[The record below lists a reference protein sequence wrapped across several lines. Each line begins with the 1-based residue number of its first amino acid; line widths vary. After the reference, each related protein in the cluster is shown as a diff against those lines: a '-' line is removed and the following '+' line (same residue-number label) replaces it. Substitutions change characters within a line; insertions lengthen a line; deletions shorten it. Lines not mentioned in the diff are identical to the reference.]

1 MKYCTLIIVGL
12 FLVSACKKAERTVGD
27 KLTPKDTLKV
37 VEDKADYENVPLS
50 DIYEVYLVDGD
61 VRKKLT
67 VFQNSCPEWKLGY
80 MDMTETDQY
89 PLGIFK
95 GRSINWTYFPY
106 KEGATIEV
114 KVLNK
119 TKVPLSTDVKIL
131 PSRFAIIP
139 QVNSGIVKFKLNRPG
154 QYSVEIGANG
164 YKNGLM
170 VFANPPETDV
180 PDLGT
185 GNYAVLN
192 KASKQDVAAVSS
204 SATGLYFKEGVH
216 DIGVFKV
223 PANIKNIYLAPG
235 AWVYGALIM
244 DGNPDVK
251 IFGRGVLSAG
261 RLKYRE
267 SHTIEAINQSNNIR
281 IEGITVADGKYFTV
295 RLIGKNNTVNWVKVI
310 GGWTYN
316 LDGIS
321 AFEGSTVSNCFVW
334 ANDDNI
340 KVYRDNITFKDM
352 VCWQLNNGGLIQLSW
367 GGGYAKNVTISRV
380 DILHAEWNNQ
390 EINRGV
396 LSCVGDKF
404 AEGGKLGLQQNFLI
418 EDLVTETPVPLVFRV
433 SPNPASPNEIHG
445 MTFKNWNIKMDM
457 SKGFNNYIIG
467 PDPQKPF
474 DGIVFD
480 NFLFNG
486 TKFTAANWLT
496 LGNFQVQ
503 NVVTP
508 TFK

>member
-1 MKYCTLIIVGL
+1 MRYYIIIL
-12 FLVSACKKAERTVGD
+12 CLLLTNACKKAEKVVEN
-27 KLTPKDTLKV
+27 KLPPKDTLPI
-37 VEDKADYENVPLS
+37 VEDEVNYEDVPLS
-50 DIYEVYLVDGD
+50 DIYEVYLIDGD
-61 VRKKLT
+61 VKKKLT

-89 PLGIFK
+89 PLNIFK

-114 KVLNK
+114 RVINK
-119 TKVPLSTDVKIL
+119 TKVPLSSNVKIL
-131 PSRFAIIP
+131 PSRFGVLP
-139 QVNSGIVKFKLNRPG
+139 QLDAGVVKFKLNRPG
-154 QYSVEIGANG
+154 QYSVEIGENG

-170 VFANPPETDV
+170 VFANPPETDI
-180 PDLGT
+180 PDLSK
-185 GNYAVLN
+185 NDYQVLT
-192 KASKQDVAAVSS
+192 KASKQDVTAVP
-204 SATGLYFKEGVH
+204 GNFNGIYFKPGVH
-216 DIGVFKV
+216 DIGIFKI

-244 DGNPDVK
+244 DANPDVK
-251 IFGRGVLSAG
+251 IFGRGVLSSG

-267 SHTIEAINQSNNIR
+267 SHAIEAINQSNNIR
-281 IEGITVADGKYFTV
+281 IEGITVADGKFFTV
-295 RLIGKNNTVNWVKVI
+295 RLIGKNNLVNWVKVI

-340 KVYRDNITFKDM
+340 KVYRDNIVFKDI

-367 GGGYAKNVTISRV
+367 GGGNAKNVTISRV

-390 EINRGV
+390 EVNRGI

-404 AEGGKLGLQQNFLI
+404 AEGGKYGLQQNFLI
-418 EDLVTETPVPLVFRV
+418 EDLITETPVSLVFRV

-445 MTFKNWNIKMDM
+445 MTFKNWKVQMDM
-457 SKGFNNYIIG
+457 GKGFNNYMIG

-486 TKFTAANWLT
+486 VKFTADNWIALGRFQIAN
-496 LGNFQVQ
+496 VSP
-503 NVVTP
+503 P